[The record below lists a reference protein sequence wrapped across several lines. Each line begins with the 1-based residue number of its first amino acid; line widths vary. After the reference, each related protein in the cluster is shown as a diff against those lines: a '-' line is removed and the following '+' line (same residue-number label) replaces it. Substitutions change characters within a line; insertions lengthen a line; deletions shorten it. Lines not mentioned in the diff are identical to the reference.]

1 MMPLGGILGVL
12 EHAHKT
18 ISVFTALVLT
28 LGEGKAWF
36 IRVLYFA
43 DAAIVVFND
52 RFPVSRQFIDPAA
65 SLRRL

>member
-12 EHAHKT
+12 EHAHKA
-18 ISVFTALVLT
+18 IGILSALVLT

-36 IRVLYFA
+36 IRVLYCA
-43 DAAIVVFND
+43 GAAIVVFND

>member
-18 ISVFTALVLT
+18 IGILSAFVLT

-36 IRVLYFA
+36 IRALYFA
-43 DAAIVVFND
+43 GAAMLSTVGCF
-52 RFPVSRQFIDPAA
+52 
-65 SLRRL
+65 

>member
-12 EHAHKT
+12 EHTHKA

-36 IRVLYFA
+36 IRVIYFA
-43 DAAIVVFND
+43 GSAMLSTAG
-52 RFPVSRQFIDPAA
+52 RS
-65 SLRRL
+65 

>member
-43 DAAIVVFND
+43 GADVYK
-52 RFPVSRQFIDPAA
+52 RQGDKCNFG
-65 SLRRL
+65 

>member
-1 MMPLGGILGVL
+1 MMPLGGILDVL

-28 LGEGKAWF
+28 LGEGKARF

-43 DAAIVVFND
+43 GAAKLSTAG
-52 RFPVSRQFIDPAA
+52 RS
-65 SLRRL
+65 

>member
-12 EHAHKT
+12 EHTHKA
-18 ISVFTALVLT
+18 IGILSAFVLALS
-28 LGEGKAWF
+28 EGKAWF

-43 DAAIVVFND
+43 GAAIVVFND
-52 RFPVSRQFIDPAA
+52 RVPVSRQFIDPAA

>member
-1 MMPLGGILGVL
+1 MMPLGGILDVL

-43 DAAIVVFND
+43 GAAKLSTAG
-52 RFPVSRQFIDPAA
+52 RS
-65 SLRRL
+65 